1 MTDFEL
7 VEAERFSQALDAIE
21 ALAEPDL
28 DPRED
33 PTLFSL
39 AALAA
44 ELYDAEQAATRS
56 PRFES
61 YRERSRTY
69 VLNRLGAR
77 GAPGPVE
84 DNKRREER
92 QPFFIFRWNVLTPIA
107 SAAATAVLIL
117 AFVAAQLDS
126 SPAQTAAVVE
136 PPAEQPVADTVAVP
150 EPREADTEAPV
161 PADLPEPAPAD
172 PAPARPVAAAGSP
185 LLGDPGF
192 DPDIEGIESGPGAI
206 APYVPAPPFV
216 PPPVD
221 LGPIVPGR
229 EAQYAARLIEL
240 EIERIDAL
248 IAAIAHN
255 VQYDQPVDPA
265 MLRDITE
272 SIALV
277 AEQLEVQPDV
287 VSKQQV
293 ISFLTQTAHGR
304 TLLAAARADEEKGRA
319 LGAARRAAQ
328 DGVVVA
334 SHYIRE
340 HY

>member
-7 VEAERFSQALDAIE
+7 VEAERFAQALDAIE

-44 ELYDAEQAATRS
+44 ELYDAEQAATGS

-77 GAPGPVE
+77 RAAQPVDDRPPRE
-84 DNKRREER
+84 DRE
-92 QPFFIFRWNVLTPIA
+92 PFFIFRWNVLTPVL
-107 SAAATAVLIL
+107 SAAATAVLVL
-117 AFVAAQLDS
+117 AFVATQLDA
-126 SPAQTAAVVE
+126 SPPQTAAVVE
-136 PPAEQPVADTVAVP
+136 PVSEQPAQEQVT
-150 EPREADTEAPV
+150 V
-161 PADLPEPAPAD
+161 PAPAAEDAEPAPAD
-172 PAPARPVAAAGSP
+172 TAPRPPADPPVRQPAVATN
-185 LLGDPGF
+185 GDPGY
-192 DPDIEGIESGPGAI
+192 DPYIEGVEWTGAAGA
-206 APYVPAPPFV
+206 APLI
-216 PPPVD
+216 PPPVE
-221 LGPIVPGR
+221 LGPVAPGGE
-229 EAQYAARLIEL
+229 EAYAARVIEL
-240 EIERIDAL
+240 EIERIDVL
-248 IAAIAHN
+248 IAAIAYN
-255 VQYDQPVDPA
+255 VYAERPVAPDV
-265 MLRDITE
+265 LRDMTE

-277 AEQLEVQPDV
+277 AERLEAQPDV

-293 ISFLTQTAHGR
+293 ISFLTATAHGR
-304 TLLAAARADEEKGRA
+304 TLLAAARADEENSRA

-328 DGVVVA
+328 DAVVVA

>member
-1 MTDFEL
+1 MTDFEM
-7 VEAERFSQALDAIE
+7 VEAERFAQALDAIE

-44 ELYDAEQAATRS
+44 ELYDTEQAATRS

-77 GAPGPVE
+77 RTAQQVDDSAP
-84 DNKRREER
+84 REEPK
-92 QPFFIFRWNVLTPIA
+92 PFFIFRWNVLTPVF
-107 SAAATAVLIL
+107 SAAAAAVLVL
-117 AFVAAQLDS
+117 AFVVATQLDS
-126 SPAQTAAVVE
+126 APPQTAAVVE
-136 PPAEQPVADTVAVP
+136 PVADYPPVETVTIPVRIPDPAETQ
-150 EPREADTEAPV
+150 
-161 PADLPEPAPAD
+161 
-172 PAPARPVAAAGSP
+172 AGP
-185 LLGDPGF
+185 LLQEDDVVPQPTPLARGWFFRDYEVGPQL
-192 DPDIEGIESGPGAI
+192 DAIEVFGGGRVGPT
-206 APYVPAPPFV
+206 V

-221 LGPIVPGR
+221 LGPVVPGE
-229 EAQYAARLIEL
+229 EAQYVARMIEL

-248 IAAIAHN
+248 IAAIAFDVYHS
-255 VQYDQPVDPA
+255 QAVDPA

-304 TLLAAARADEEKGRA
+304 TLLAAARADEENGRA

>member
-1 MTDFEL
+1 MTDYEMA
-7 VEAERFSQALDAIE
+7 EAERFAEALEAIE

-44 ELYDAEQAATRS
+44 EIHDAEQAATNSAGFRS
-56 PRFES
+56 
-61 YRERSRTY
+61 YCERSRTY

-77 GAPGPVE
+77 RVSEQVKDKASRADG
-84 DNKRREER
+84 R
-92 QPFFIFRWNVLTPIA
+92 PFFIFRWNVLTPIA
-107 SAAATAVLIL
+107 SAAVSAVLVL
-117 AFVAAQLDS
+117 AFVATQLDS
-126 SPAQTAAVVE
+126 SPPQSAAVIE
-136 PPAEQPVADTVAVP
+136 PVAPVVEQAGPQVAVP
-150 EPREADTEAPV
+150 DTSPEPPV
-161 PADLPEPAPAD
+161 QTPDPVVVPTPGAEEGLPQDAKDDPDPGPADDIVRDDFIFLLD
-172 PAPARPVAAAGSP
+172 PVAP
-185 LLGDPGF
+185 T
-192 DPDIEGIESGPGAI
+192 
-206 APYVPAPPFV
+206 V

-221 LGPIVPGR
+221 LGPVVPGQE
-229 EAQYAARLIEL
+229 EAYAARMIEL

-248 IAAIAHN
+248 IAVVAYSVYA
-255 VQYDQPVDPA
+255 DEPVDPR
-265 MLRDITE
+265 MLREMTE

-277 AEQLEVQPDV
+277 AEQLEAQPDV

-293 ISFLTQTAHGR
+293 ISFLTATAHGR
-304 TLLAAARADEEKGRA
+304 TLLAAARADDENGRA

-334 SHYIRE
+334 SLYIRE

>member
-1 MTDFEL
+1 MTDFEM

-44 ELYDAEQAATRS
+44 ELYDAEQTATRS

-77 GAPGPVE
+77 RTAQQVDDSAP
-84 DNKRREER
+84 REEK
-92 QPFFIFRWNVLTPIA
+92 PFFIFRWNVLTPVF
-107 SAAATAVLIL
+107 SAAAAAVLVL
-117 AFVAAQLDS
+117 AFVVATQLDS
-126 SPAQTAAVVE
+126 TPAQTAAVV
-136 PPAEQPVADTVAVP
+136 QPVADYPPIETVTIPVRAPDADAAALDVP
-150 EPREADTEAPV
+150 APAEPAPPPRGFVFTDYVVGDQLDRIEAFNDGKTGPTV
-161 PADLPEPAPAD
+161 PPPADL
-172 PAPARPVAAAGSP
+172 GP
-185 LLGDPGF
+185 L
-192 DPDIEGIESGPGAI
+192 
-206 APYVPAPPFV
+206 
-216 PPPVD
+216 
-221 LGPIVPGR
+221 VPGD
-229 EAQYAARLIEL
+229 EEQYAARLIEV
-240 EIERIDAL
+240 EIQRIDAL
-248 IAAIAHN
+248 LAAIADN
-255 VQYDQPVDPA
+255 VYNDQPVDPG
-265 MLRDITE
+265 MLREITE

-277 AEQLEVQPDV
+277 AEQLEAQPDA

-293 ISFLTQTAHGR
+293 ISYLTQTAHGR
-304 TLLAAARADEEKGRA
+304 TLLAAAKADEENGRA

>member
-1 MTDFEL
+1 MTDFEM
-7 VEAERFSQALDAIE
+7 VEAERFAQALDAIE

-44 ELYDAEQAATRS
+44 ELYDTEQAATRS

-77 GAPGPVE
+77 RTAQQVDDSAP
-84 DNKRREER
+84 REEPK
-92 QPFFIFRWNVLTPIA
+92 PFFIFRWNVLTPVF
-107 SAAATAVLIL
+107 SAAAAAVLVL
-117 AFVAAQLDS
+117 AFVVATQLDS
-126 SPAQTAAVVE
+126 APPQTAAVVE
-136 PPAEQPVADTVAVP
+136 PVADYPPVEVVTIPARLSDPAETQAGPLLQEDDFVP
-150 EPREADTEAPV
+150 Q
-161 PADLPEPAPAD
+161 PAPLARGWFFQD
-172 PAPARPVAAAGSP
+172 YEVAPELDAIEVFGIGTVGPA
-185 LLGDPGF
+185 
-192 DPDIEGIESGPGAI
+192 
-206 APYVPAPPFV
+206 V

-221 LGPIVPGR
+221 VGPLVPGD
-229 EAQYAARLIEL
+229 EAQYAARLIEV
-240 EIERIDAL
+240 EIQRIDVL
-248 IAAIAHN
+248 LAAIQEDVYN
-255 VQYDQPVDPA
+255 DWPVDPG
-265 MLRDITE
+265 MLREITE

-277 AEQLEVQPDV
+277 AEQLEAQPDA

-293 ISFLTQTAHGR
+293 ISYLTQTAHGR
-304 TLLAAARADEEKGRA
+304 TLLAAAKADEDNGRA

>member
-1 MTDFEL
+1 MTDFEM
-7 VEAERFSQALDAIE
+7 VEAERFAQALDAIE

-44 ELYDAEQAATRS
+44 ELYDAEQTATRS

-77 GAPGPVE
+77 RATQQVDDRAPRDDG
-84 DNKRREER
+84 R
-92 QPFFIFRWNVLTPIA
+92 PFFIFRWNVLTPVF
-107 SAAATAVLIL
+107 SAAAAAVLVL
-117 AFVAAQLDS
+117 AFVVATQLDS
-126 SPAQTAAVVE
+126 APPQTAS
-136 PPAEQPVADTVAVP
+136 VADPIVEYQVL
-150 EPREADTEAPV
+150 EIPV
-161 PADLPEPAPAD
+161 PAADVVATEPE
-172 PAPARPVAAAGSP
+172 APARLARGWFFTDY
-185 LLGDPGF
+185 LLDPQIDRVEIFNDGRT
-192 DPDIEGIESGPGAI
+192 GPS
-206 APYVPAPPFV
+206 V
-216 PPPVD
+216 PPPAD
-221 LGPIVPGR
+221 LGPPVPGD
-229 EAQYAARLIEL
+229 EELYAARMIEL
-240 EIERIDAL
+240 EIGRIDAL
-248 IAAIAHN
+248 LAAIQHN
-255 VQYDQPVDPA
+255 VYEDQPVAPE
-265 MLRDITE
+265 MLREITE

-277 AEQLEVQPDV
+277 AAQLEAQPDV

-304 TLLAAARADEEKGRA
+304 TLLAAARADEENGRA